1 MGEIEVATHE
11 LQRQLS
17 VIQSAD
23 ADKRITLDD
32 RGLSTVFAEIIKPR
46 HRYCTTSRGWMF
58 FDGTRWVDDVGGVK
72 VAEQAKE
79 FAGVFGLYASH
90 FIHEDEN
97 KRAAYMRTAAKYG
110 SLRFRQTL
118 IADAQSVFPVSRADF
133 DRDESLLNLLNG
145 TLDLESGTLLPHD
158 SAELL
163 TKRANVIFDPD
174 APFEVWEKFVFQVME
189 GNREKIAYLQRICG
203 LCLTADT
210 SLECLWL
217 LYGASTRNGKSTFV
231 ETMARLLG
239 DYALSTPP
247 ETLAQRKRQA
257 GTASGDLARLDGCR
271 FLNASEPPKR
281 MLLDTAL
288 VKTLTGRDSITARN
302 LYEREFQFV
311 PKFKLL
317 INTNNLPVVSDDT
330 LFTSGRVRVIEFPHH
345 FTETEQD
352 PNLKRRLCQPEN
364 LSGLLNWCLAGL
376 REFHRIG
383 EKPPASVKTA
393 TASYQKDS
401 DKISM
406 FFSEAMDADA
416 KANVAGST
424 AYEAYSQWCNDSG
437 FGVDSKSSFF
447 ADLRSRN
454 LLAETATVNGKTV
467 HNAIRGYR
475 IRPMWVL

>member
-217 LYGASTRNGKSTFV
+217 LYGASTRN
-231 ETMARLLG
+231 
-239 DYALSTPP
+239 
-247 ETLAQRKRQA
+247 
-257 GTASGDLARLDGCR
+257 
-271 FLNASEPPKR
+271 
-281 MLLDTAL
+281 
-288 VKTLTGRDSITARN
+288 
-302 LYEREFQFV
+302 
-311 PKFKLL
+311 
-317 INTNNLPVVSDDT
+317 
-330 LFTSGRVRVIEFPHH
+330 
-345 FTETEQD
+345 
-352 PNLKRRLCQPEN
+352 
-364 LSGLLNWCLAGL
+364 
-376 REFHRIG
+376 
-383 EKPPASVKTA
+383 
-393 TASYQKDS
+393 
-401 DKISM
+401 
-406 FFSEAMDADA
+406 
-416 KANVAGST
+416 
-424 AYEAYSQWCNDSG
+424 
-437 FGVDSKSSFF
+437 
-447 ADLRSRN
+447 
-454 LLAETATVNGKTV
+454 
-467 HNAIRGYR
+467 
-475 IRPMWVL
+475 